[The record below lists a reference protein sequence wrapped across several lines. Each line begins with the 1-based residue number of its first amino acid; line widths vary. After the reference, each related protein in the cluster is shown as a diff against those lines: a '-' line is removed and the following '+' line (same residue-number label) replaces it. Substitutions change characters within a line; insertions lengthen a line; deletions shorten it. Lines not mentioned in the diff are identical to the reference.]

1 MSKDNERIQHLKH
14 NISKLPRKTPNTDS
28 REFKH
33 FNSFFSTFHNSL
45 TIPSFNK
52 ITKIKYNFIIQRI

>member
-28 REFKH
+28 REFEH
-33 FNSFFSTFHNSL
+33 FNSFLVH
-45 TIPSFNK
+45 
-52 ITKIKYNFIIQRI
+52 FIILSQYLHSMKI